1 MVVVR
6 EDILKGIADDI
17 KESNPKLY
25 LDAFTDE
32 IARES
37 LAKLI
42 FSENDWLDAEAL
54 DYVMQQLVGL
64 GVIEEI
70 IKDHDVTDI
79 SYNGT
84 DLIVNTNNS
93 GKYIF
98 EKNFSEDKVIKII
111 QKIANAV
118 KKEFTQK
125 NPILDAQLKT
135 LRLNAVHKVS
145 SPYGTTMALR
155 VARPKLALTK
165 NNFENFA
172 PIYMYDFFE
181 AVIKARANILIAGE
195 VGTGK
200 TEFQK
205 LLMSFVPFDQ
215 KIVWIEDVREGHI
228 KELFPEKDVHSY
240 LTNEI
245 TSILDLT
252 KAGLRN
258 NSAWISVAEIRG
270 FEALELLNAVLS
282 GHNMVTTL
290 HSVNAKA
297 IPKRF
302 SHMVKMG
309 YDSVDEKDLIN
320 DIKTYINFGVHI
332 KKTTINGKVKRYLS
346 EVVEYRPDGDITIF
360 KQTYTK
366 KGFEIVCNPY
376 SSEFGNQL
384 IEQHS
389 DYDLDYLKEWENEK
403 EKTYS

>member
-6 EDILKGIADDI
+6 DDILKGIADDI

-172 PIYMYDFFE
+172 PIYMYAFFE

-376 SSEFGNQL
+376 SSEFENQL

>member
-98 EKNFSEDKVIKII
+98 EKNFSEDKVNKII

-172 PIYMYDFFE
+172 PLYMYDFFE
-181 AVIKARANILIAGE
+181 AVIKSRANILIAGE

-258 NSAWISVAEIRG
+258 NSAWISVAEVRG
-270 FEALELLNAVLS
+270 FEAFELLNAVLS
-282 GHNMVTTL
+282 GHNIVTTL

-376 SSEFGNQL
+376 SSEFENQL

-389 DYDLDYLKEWENEK
+389 DYDLDYLEEWENEK

>member
-93 GKYIF
+93 GKYVF

-181 AVIKARANILIAGE
+181 AVIKSRANILIAGE

-258 NSAWISVAEIRG
+258 NSAWISVAEVRG
-270 FEALELLNAVLS
+270 FEAFELLNAVLS
-282 GHNMVTTL
+282 GHNIVTTL

-309 YDSVDEKDLIN
+309 YDSVDDKDLIN
-320 DIKTYINFGVHI
+320 DIKTYIQFGVHI

-376 SSEFGNQL
+376 SSEFENQL

-389 DYDLDYLKEWENEK
+389 DYNLDYLKEWENEK

>member
-1 MVVVR
+1 MVR
-6 EDILKGIADDI
+6 EDVLESIAEKI
-17 KESNPKLY
+17 KKEDPKLF

-32 IARES
+32 IAREA
-37 LAKLI
+37 LALSI
-42 FSENDWLDAEAL
+42 YEDEINDWMNKEQLN
-54 DYVMQQLVGL
+54 YVMQELVGI

-70 IKDHDVTDI
+70 IKDPDVTDI

-93 GKYIF
+93 GKYVY
-98 EKNFSEDKVIKII
+98 EKNFSEDKIIKVI
-111 QKIANAV
+111 QKIANV
-118 KKEFTQK
+118 VDKEFTQK
-125 NPILDAQLKT
+125 NPILDAQLKS
-135 LRLNAVHKVS
+135 LRLNAVHKLS

-155 VARPKLALTK
+155 VARPRLALTK

-172 PIYMYDFFE
+172 PLYMYDFFE
-181 AVIKARANILIAGE
+181 SAIKARANILIAGE

-228 KELFPEKDVHSY
+228 KELFPEKDVHSW

-270 FEALELLNAVLS
+270 LEAFELLNAVLS
-282 GHNMVTTL
+282 GHNIVTTL
-290 HSVNAKA
+290 HSVNARA

-320 DIKTYINFGVHI
+320 DIKTYIQFGVHI

-360 KQTYTK
+360 KQKYTK
-366 KGFEIVCNPY
+366 KGFEIICNPY
-376 SSEFGNQL
+376 SDDYQDQL

-389 DYDLDYLKEWENEK
+389 DYELDYFKEWEHEK
-403 EKTYS
+403 EKVYS

>member
-172 PIYMYDFFE
+172 PIYMYNFFE
-181 AVIKARANILIAGE
+181 AVIKSRANILIAGE

-282 GHNMVTTL
+282 GHNIVTTL

-376 SSEFGNQL
+376 SSEFENQL

>member
-93 GKYIF
+93 GKYVF

-172 PIYMYDFFE
+172 PLYMYDFFE
-181 AVIKARANILIAGE
+181 AVIKSRANILIAGE

-258 NSAWISVAEIRG
+258 NSAWISVAEVRG
-270 FEALELLNAVLS
+270 FEAFELLNAVLS
-282 GHNMVTTL
+282 GHNIVTTL

-309 YDSVDEKDLIN
+309 YDSVDDKDLIN
-320 DIKTYINFGVHI
+320 DIKTYIQFGVHI

-376 SSEFGNQL
+376 SSEFENQL

-389 DYDLDYLKEWENEK
+389 DYNLDYLKEWENEK

>member
-165 NNFENFA
+165 NNFGNFA

-376 SSEFGNQL
+376 SSEFENQL

>member
-6 EDILKGIADDI
+6 DDILKGIADDI

-376 SSEFGNQL
+376 SSEFENQL

>member
-1 MVVVR
+1 MLESIAEKIKK
-6 EDILKGIADDI
+6 ED
-17 KESNPKLY
+17 PKLF

-32 IARES
+32 IAREA
-37 LAKLI
+37 LALSI
-42 FSENDWLDAEAL
+42 YEDEINDWMNKEQLN
-54 DYVMQQLVGL
+54 YVMQELVGI

-70 IKDHDVTDI
+70 IKDPDVTDI

-93 GKYIF
+93 GKYVY
-98 EKNFSEDKVIKII
+98 EKNFSEDKIIKVI
-111 QKIANAV
+111 QKIANV
-118 KKEFTQK
+118 VDKEFTQK
-125 NPILDAQLKT
+125 NPILDAQLKS
-135 LRLNAVHKVS
+135 LRLNAVHKLS

-155 VARPKLALTK
+155 VARPRLALTK

-172 PIYMYDFFE
+172 PLYMYDFFE
-181 AVIKARANILIAGE
+181 SAIKARANILIAGE

-228 KELFPEKDVHSY
+228 KELFPEKDVHSW

-270 FEALELLNAVLS
+270 LEAFELLNAVLS
-282 GHNMVTTL
+282 GHNIVTTL
-290 HSVNAKA
+290 HSVNARA

-320 DIKTYINFGVHI
+320 DIKTYIQFGVHI

-360 KQTYTK
+360 KQKYTK
-366 KGFEIVCNPY
+366 KGFEIICNPY
-376 SSEFGNQL
+376 SDDYQDQL

-389 DYDLDYLKEWENEK
+389 DYELDYFKEWEHEK
-403 EKTYS
+403 EKVYS

>member
-376 SSEFGNQL
+376 SSEFENQL

>member
-1 MVVVR
+1 MVR

-93 GKYIF
+93 GKYVF

-172 PIYMYDFFE
+172 PLYMYDFFE
-181 AVIKARANILIAGE
+181 AVIKSRANILIAGE

-258 NSAWISVAEIRG
+258 NSAWISVAEVRG
-270 FEALELLNAVLS
+270 FEAFELLNAVLS
-282 GHNMVTTL
+282 GHNIVTTL

-309 YDSVDEKDLIN
+309 YDSVDDKDLIN
-320 DIKTYINFGVHI
+320 DIKTYIQFGVHI

-376 SSEFGNQL
+376 SSEFENQL

-389 DYDLDYLKEWENEK
+389 DYNLDYLKEWENEK